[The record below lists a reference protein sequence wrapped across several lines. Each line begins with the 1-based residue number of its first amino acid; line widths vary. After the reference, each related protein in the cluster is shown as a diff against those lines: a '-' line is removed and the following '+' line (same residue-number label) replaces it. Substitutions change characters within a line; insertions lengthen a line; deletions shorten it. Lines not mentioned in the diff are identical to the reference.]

1 VTRCIENAVRLR
13 RELHRYPEL
22 SGSESNTA
30 KRIARF
36 FQPLRPDL
44 VIRGLGGHGIAFV
57 FAGSERGPTVML
69 RAELDALPIQ
79 QRHGVTNGSTADGMS
94 HACGHDGHM
103 AILAAVGEAVGAA
116 RPRRGRVVFLY
127 QPSEEDG
134 DGAAAVISDEKFRE
148 IEPDFVFA
156 LHNLPG
162 LPLGEVAIRAGPFCC
177 ASRGMV
183 VSLEGRTAHAA
194 QPETGVSPTG
204 AFCRIV
210 ELLEDLPARLNL
222 RGKVAFATVVGARL
236 GKETAFGTTPGEARV
251 SATLRSESDGILDR
265 MAEQTSEVVRGIA
278 EDRGLSVG
286 ISWRDGFSATV
297 NSAEAVEVVLRAA
310 DEQQV
315 RLMVR
320 PYRWSEDFG
329 RFTKRYKGAIFGLGA
344 GEHVPDLHNSAYSFP
359 DDLIPI
365 GTGLF
370 VNIIREC
377 LG

>member
-1 VTRCIENAVRLR
+1 VTRFIENALRLR
-13 RELHRYPEL
+13 RELHRHPEL
-22 SGSESNTA
+22 SGSEANTA
-30 KRIARF
+30 NRIARF

-57 FAGSERGPTVML
+57 FAGSEPGPTVML

-79 QRHGVTNGSTADGMS
+79 ERRAVAHGSTADGRS

-103 AILAAVGEAVGAA
+103 AILAAVAEAVGAV
-116 RPRRGRVVFLY
+116 RPRRGRVVFLF

-134 DGAAAVISDEKFRE
+134 CGAAAVIADQKFRE

-162 LPLGEVAIRAGPFCC
+162 LPLGEVVVRAGSFCC

-183 VSLEGRTAHAA
+183 ISLAGVTTHAA

-210 ELLEDLPARLNL
+210 ELLEDLPTQLNL
-222 RGKVAFATVVGARL
+222 RGEVAFATVVGARL
-236 GKETAFGTTPGEARV
+236 GRDDAFGTTPGDARV
-251 SATLRSESDGILDR
+251 VATLRSENDETLDR
-265 MAEQTSEVVRGIA
+265 MAEQTSAAARRIA
-278 EDRGLSVG
+278 EGRGLSVD
-286 ISWRDGFSATV
+286 ISWRDEFSATV

-310 DEQQV
+310 DEQRV
-315 RLMVR
+315 RLLDG
-320 PYRWSEDFG
+320 PCRWSEDFG
-329 RFTKRYKGAIFGLGA
+329 RFTQRWKGAIFGLGA
-344 GEHVPDLHNSAYSFP
+344 GEHVPDLHNPAYSFP
-359 DDLIPI
+359 DELIPM